1 METERPDET
10 PEIARRQEF
19 ANLVNPLIDWLNT
32 NYDPHTSVIITVNN
46 AELLRG
52 EIAIASTPNDLTY

>member
-1 METERPDET
+1 METEEKRE
-10 PEIARRQEF
+10 EF
-19 ANLVNPLIDWLNT
+19 SSLVNPLIDWLNA

-52 EIAIASTPNDLTY
+52 EMAIANTPNDLTY